1 MKNDA
6 EFNKILEQLQKS
18 KGEEIMFKII
28 FVLVINAYNSG
39 MTTIDFTTRQQCETA
54 KEQVEVGGSVSAV
67 CIEKQIPLK
76 KTKCKIIND
85 FTYRNTLKS
94 NNAANLDGY
103 PYPVALECV
112 EE

>member
-1 MKNDA
+1 MAKV
-6 EFNKILEQLQKS
+6 

-28 FVLVINAYNSG
+28 FVLVINAYHGG

-54 KEQVEVGGSVSAV
+54 KEQVIVGVKGPASVNAV

-76 KTKCKIIND
+76 NTKCKIIND
-85 FTYRNTLKS
+85 FSYRNKLKS
-94 NNAANLDGY
+94 NNAGNLDGY
-103 PYPVALECV
+103 SYPVALECV

>member
-1 MKNDA
+1 MAKV
-6 EFNKILEQLQKS
+6 

-28 FVLVINAYNSG
+28 FVLVINAYHGG

-54 KEQVEVGGSVSAV
+54 KEQIKVGEDPTSVSAV

-76 KTKCKIIND
+76 KTKCKVIND
-85 FTYRNTLKS
+85 FSYQNSYTRV
-94 NNAANLDGY
+94 NAGNMNGY
-103 PYPVALECV
+103 PYPVALECI